1 MNSYDDTTRSRY
13 WRETIADQFKSKPW
27 IPLLLIFLVAA
38 QVIGHSGRNGVF
50 IFILAI
56 VFGGMLF
63 GRRRSRS
70 APGIPAPP
78 DIPPFPNAAP
88 RGATDADLQRLLTV
102 LEQLEKR
109 LINLEEAVTQKEFDW
124 ERRLNQEAPR
134 SAGAAP
140 SAGPAS

>member
-27 IPLLLIFLVAA
+27 IPLLLIFLVAS

-70 APGIPAPP
+70 APDIPA
-78 DIPPFPNAAP
+78 FPNAAAP
-88 RGATDADLQRLLTV
+88 GATNADLQRLFTV

-109 LINLEEAVTQKEFDW
+109 LVNLEEAVTQKEFDW
-124 ERRLNQEAPR
+124 ERRLNQEGPR